1 MERQAIFE
9 CPLDDLEDRDARG
22 FAWRDDD
29 RQREGFVVRRGD
41 VIPKVERV
49 VVDAV
54 FAYHN
59 VCPHAGNVLNWKP
72 HAFLTRSRDLIMCSV
87 HGAIFE
93 IASGRCVGGP
103 CPGRRLQ
110 PLRAEIRRGRIVV
123 YPG

>member
-29 RQREGFVVRRGD
+29 RQREGFVVRRG
-41 VIPKVERV
+41 
-49 VVDAV
+49 DAV